1 MHAYVTSEEFLGTK
15 LSSNLICAGSQGSIM
30 CIKNPYLSC
39 MHIFW
44 STRLGFSWQGSRK
57 SWGRPCSIAD
67 LIMTA
72 AKAQAILRQNVEPG
86 CAKKYRARTTQTQTQ
101 THSVCCLPGVPP
113 AAPPVTW
120 ATSHKKGSQDIT
132 SSRLVLGYSTTLDFM
147 HTQSEIRTTCIFCG
161 AQVWVLMA
169 TIRWGLEAAMSSA
182 QKSREL
188 QCRSQAIMP
197 RPYGSSQVV
206 HKNSW
211 ELKG

>member
-161 AQVWVLMA
+161 AQVWVFMA
-169 TIRWGLEAAMSSA
+169 TIRWGLEAAMF
-182 QKSREL
+182 
-188 QCRSQAIMP
+188 C
-197 RPYGSSQVV
+197 
-206 HKNSW
+206 
-211 ELKG
+211 

>member
-72 AKAQAILRQNVEPG
+72 AKAQAILRQNVEPRNIELEQHKHKHKHIVS
-86 CAKKYRARTTQTQTQ
+86 AAYQAFLLQLLQLLELHHTRKVVRTLPHQGWYLATQP
-101 THSVCCLPGVPP
+101 L
-113 AAPPVTW
+113 
-120 ATSHKKGSQDIT
+120 
-132 SSRLVLGYSTTLDFM
+132 
-147 HTQSEIRTTCIFCG
+147 
-161 AQVWVLMA
+161 
-169 TIRWGLEAAMSSA
+169 
-182 QKSREL
+182 
-188 QCRSQAIMP
+188 
-197 RPYGSSQVV
+197 
-206 HKNSW
+206 
-211 ELKG
+211 